1 MIRAMMADDELR
13 DERRDELLG
22 ALHGLTGRV
31 DAEFRDG
38 QREAIELLVGE
49 RARVLVVQ
57 RTGWG
62 KSAVY
67 FISTHLLR
75 ERGAGPTLLISPLL
89 ALMRNQ
95 ITAAERLGLRCMT
108 VNSSAN
114 TTIDELSVALEA
126 DTVDLLLI
134 SPERLANPEFA
145 AKVMPL
151 VGRRPGLIVIDEVHC
166 ISDWGHD
173 FRPDYR
179 RIGRLIERLNAA
191 NVPVLGCTATANDRV
206 VADVSAQL
214 GDHLTVLRGPLRR
227 DGLALSTIRL
237 DRQAERLAWLDREL
251 GRVGAQD
258 EGSGIIYTL
267 TVRDADNVAAWLN
280 SRGHHV
286 LAYHSVLD
294 EADKL
299 EAEQR
304 LLGNEVDALVATV
317 ALGMGYDKPDLAF
330 VFHFQSPGSP
340 VGYYQQV
347 GRAGRA
353 LDTSR
358 AVLLRGNED
367 EQIQN
372 YFIEQAFADEPMVR
386 DVIAAF
392 DGSDVPLSLTKVQ
405 VALNIKMGALEKVV
419 KQLDADGA
427 LRRVGG
433 QTYERTLLAWEYP
446 SARIDEVTMAR
457 RLEQQ
462 SMVDYVTTT
471 DCRMLFLARLLDD
484 EAIDRCRICDN
495 CVGEAASAALPAESA
510 AELPVEL
517 IAAAEA
523 FLRQRPL
530 QIAPRKQR
538 FDDTTGKRTTIPPDE
553 QLEPGRALAIWGDA
567 GWGRLVRDA
576 KEPGGSFDDQLVD
589 AVAEMLRAW
598 APDPAPEWVAVVP
611 SLRHPELMASLA
623 ERVAARL
630 GLPFHPVIAKV
641 HDRPPQ
647 ASQQNSYFQQRNVAG
662 AFAVVG
668 DVPAGPVFLLD
679 DAFDSGWT
687 LTEVGRLLRRHGAG
701 FVYPATLASSAGRQ

>member
-1 MIRAMMADDELR
+1 MTTDQPP
-13 DERRDELLG
+13 RDELID
-22 ALHGLTGRV
+22 ALRGLTGRA

-38 QREAIELLVGE
+38 QRQAIELLVGE

-75 ERGAGPTLLISPLL
+75 ARGAGPTLLISPLL

-95 ITAAERLGLRCMT
+95 IDAAERLGLRCMT
-108 VNSSAN
+108 VNSANN
-114 TTIDELSVALEA
+114 TTVAELSDALES

-145 AKVMPL
+145 GKVMPL
-151 VGRRPGLIVIDEVHC
+151 VGSRPGLIVIDEVHC

-179 RIGRLIERLNAA
+179 RIGRMIERLSAA

-206 VADVSAQL
+206 VDDVSAQL
-214 GDHLTVLRGPLRR
+214 GDNLTVLRGPLRR
-227 DGLALSTIRL
+227 EGLALGTIRL
-237 DRQAERLAWLDREL
+237 DRQAERMAWLDREV
-251 GRVGAQD
+251 GRAISQAD
-258 EGSGIIYTL
+258 GSGIVYTL
-267 TVRDADNVAAWLN
+267 TVRDADNVAAWLR
-280 SRGHHV
+280 SRGHDV
-286 LAYHSVLD
+286 LAYHSNLD
-294 EADKL
+294 EGDKL

-304 LLGNEVDALVATV
+304 LLRNEVDALVATV

-353 LDTSR
+353 LASSR
-358 AVLLRGNED
+358 AVLLRGTED
-367 EQIQN
+367 EQIQD
-372 YFIEQAFADEPMVR
+372 YFIDKAFAEEHMVR

-392 DGSDVPLSLTKVQ
+392 DQSDVPLSLMKVQ

-446 SARIDEVTMAR
+446 SARIDEVTTAR

-462 SMVDYVTTT
+462 AMVDYFTTT

-484 EAIDRCRICDN
+484 ETTDRCGICDN
-495 CVGEAASAALPAESA
+495 CTGE
-510 AELPVEL
+510 PVDADVPTDVV
-517 IAAAEA
+517 AAAEA

-530 QIAPRKQR
+530 EISPRKQR
-538 FDDTTGKRTTIPPDE
+538 FDDATGKRTAIVDDE
-553 QLEPGRALAIWGDA
+553 RSEPGRALAIWGDA

-576 KEPGGSFDDQLVD
+576 KERADSDGESFADELVD
-589 AVAEMLRAW
+589 AFATMLIEW
-598 APDPAPEWVAVVP
+598 SPDPAPEWITAVP
-611 SLRHPELMASLA
+611 SVRHPELVASMA

-630 GLPFHPVIAKV
+630 GLVFHPVVRTVA
-641 HDRPPQ
+641 DRPPQ
-647 ASQQNSYFQQRNVAG
+647 TSQQNSYFQQRNVAG
-662 AFAVVG
+662 AFAITG
-668 DVPAGPVFLLD
+668 EVPTGAVFLLD

-687 LTEVGRLLRRHGAG
+687 LTEVGRLLRQHGSG
-701 FVYPATLASSAGRQ
+701 SVFPAVLASSAGRQ

>member
-1 MIRAMMADDELR
+1 MTTVR
-13 DERRDELLG
+13 DRPDELLD
-22 ALHGLTGRV
+22 ALRGLTGRA

-38 QREAIELLVGE
+38 QRQAIELLVDD

-75 ERGAGPTLLISPLL
+75 ARGAGPTLLISPLL

-95 ITAAERLGLRCMT
+95 IDAAERLGLRCMT
-108 VNSSAN
+108 VNSANN
-114 TTIDELSVALEA
+114 TTIGELSDALEA
-126 DTVDLLLI
+126 DAVDLLLI

-145 AKVMPL
+145 GKVMPL
-151 VGRRPGLIVIDEVHC
+151 VGSRPGLIVIDEVHC
-166 ISDWGHD
+166 ISDLGHD

-179 RIGRLIERLNAA
+179 RIGRMIERLSAA

-206 VADVSAQL
+206 VDDVSAQL
-214 GDHLTVLRGPLRR
+214 GDNLTVLRGPLRR

-237 DRQAERLAWLDREL
+237 DRQAERMAWLEREV
-251 GRVGAQD
+251 GRAK
-258 EGSGIIYTL
+258 GSGIVYTL
-267 TVRDADNVAAWLN
+267 TVRDADNVAAWLR
-280 SRGHHV
+280 SRGHDV
-286 LAYHSVLD
+286 LAYHSNLD

-304 LLGNEVDALVATV
+304 LLRNEVDALVATV

-353 LDTSR
+353 LAASR

-367 EQIQN
+367 EQIQD
-372 YFIEQAFADEPMVR
+372 YFIEKAFAEEHMVR

-392 DGSDVPLSLTKVQ
+392 DKSDVPLSLMKVQ

-446 SARIDEVTMAR
+446 SARIDEVTTAR

-462 SMVDYVTTT
+462 AMVDYFTTT

-484 EAIDRCRICDN
+484 EATDRCGICDN
-495 CVGEAASAALPAESA
+495 CTSQ
-510 AELPVEL
+510 PVDVDVPTDVV
-517 IAAAEA
+517 AAAEA

-530 QIAPRKQR
+530 EISPRKQR
-538 FDDTTGKRTTIPPDE
+538 FDDGTGKRTAIVDDE
-553 QLEPGRALAIWGDA
+553 RSEPGRALAIWGDA

-576 KEPGGSFDDQLVD
+576 KDRGGPFDDELVEAFAD
-589 AVAEMLRAW
+589 MLRDW
-598 APDPAPEWVAVVP
+598 SPEPAPTWVTAVP
-611 SLRHPELMASLA
+611 SQRNPESVASMA

-630 GLPFHPVIAKV
+630 SLSFHPVVRKV
-641 HDRPPQ
+641 VDRPPQ

-662 AFAVVG
+662 AFAIDG
-668 DVPAGPVFLLD
+668 DVPSGPVLLLD

-687 LTEVGRLLRRHGAG
+687 LTEVGRLLRQHGSG
-701 FVYPATLASSAGRQ
+701 SVFPAALASSAGRQ

>member
-1 MIRAMMADDELR
+1 MTAAEDSSDELI
-13 DERRDELLG
+13 G
-22 ALHGLTGRV
+22 ALRGLTGRP
-31 DAEFRDG
+31 DAAFRDG
-38 QREAIELLVGE
+38 QREAIELLVDE

-75 ERGAGPTLLISPLL
+75 RRGAGPTLLISPLL

-95 ITAAERLGLRCMT
+95 IDAAERLGLRCMT
-108 VNSSAN
+108 VNSSNN
-114 TTIDELSVALEA
+114 TTIAELSDELEA

-145 AKVMPL
+145 GKVMPL

-179 RIGRLIERLNAA
+179 RIGRMIERLSAA

-206 VADVSAQL
+206 VDDVSAQL
-214 GDHLTVLRGPLRR
+214 GENLTVLRGPLRR

-237 DRQAERLAWLDREL
+237 DRQAERMAWLDRE
-251 GRVGAQD
+251 VAGAD
-258 EGSGIIYTL
+258 GSGIVYCL
-267 TVRDADNVAAWLN
+267 TVRDADNVAAWLR
-280 SRGHHV
+280 SRGHDV
-286 LAYHSVLD
+286 LAYHSALD

-304 LLGNEVDALVATV
+304 LLRNEVDALVATV

-353 LDTSR
+353 LTTSR

-367 EQIQN
+367 EQIQD
-372 YFIEQAFADEPMVR
+372 YFIEKAFAEEHLVR

-392 DGSDVPLSLTKVQ
+392 DKSDVPLSLMKVQ
-405 VALNIKMGALEKVV
+405 VALNIKMGSLEKVV

-433 QTYERTLLAWEYP
+433 QTYERTLLAWDYP
-446 SARIDEVTMAR
+446 SARIDEVTTAR

-462 SMVDYVTTT
+462 AMVDYFTTT

-484 EAIDRCRICDN
+484 EATDRCGICDN
-495 CVGEAASAALPAESA
+495 CVDEPAVVVLPAD
-510 AELPVEL
+510 VV
-517 IAAAEA
+517 AAAEA
-523 FLRQRPL
+523 FLRRRPL
-530 QIAPRKQR
+530 EISPRKQC
-538 FDDTTGKRTTIPPDE
+538 FDDSTGKRTTIPVDE
-553 QLEPGRALAIWGDA
+553 QLETGRALAIWGDA
-567 GWGRLVRDA
+567 GWGRVVRDA
-576 KEPGGSFDDQLVD
+576 KDGAEGFFDDQLVD
-589 AVAEMLRAW
+589 AFADMLREW
-598 APDPAPEWVAVVP
+598 APEPAPEWVAAVP
-611 SLRHPELMASLA
+611 SLRHPELVASMA

-630 GLPFHPVIAKV
+630 GLAFHPVVRKV
-641 HDRPPQ
+641 ADRPPQ
-647 ASQQNSYFQQRNVAG
+647 ASQQNSYFQQRNVVG
-662 AFAVVG
+662 SFAIAG
-668 DVPAGPVFLLD
+668 DVPTGPVLLLD

-687 LTEVGRLLRRHGAG
+687 LTEVGRLLRRHGSGAV
-701 FVYPATLASSAGRQ
+701 FPAALAASAGRQ

>member
-1 MIRAMMADDELR
+1 MTADDELL
-13 DERRDELLG
+13 DELPHELPDELLG
-22 ALHGLTGRV
+22 ALRGLTGRV

-38 QREAIELLVGE
+38 QRQAIELLVDG

-75 ERGAGPTLLISPLL
+75 QRGAGPTLLISPLL

-95 ITAAERLGLRCMT
+95 IDAAERLGLRCMT

-114 TTIDELSVALEA
+114 TTIDELSDALEA
-126 DTVDLLLI
+126 ETVDLLLI

-145 AKVMPL
+145 GKVMPL

-179 RIGRLIERLNAA
+179 RIGRMIERLSAA

-206 VADVSAQL
+206 VDDVSAQL
-214 GDHLTVLRGPLRR
+214 GDNLTVLRGPLRR

-251 GRVGAQD
+251 GSQHTRAD
-258 EGSGIIYTL
+258 GSGIIYTL

-280 SRGHHV
+280 SRGHDV

-294 EADKL
+294 ESDKL
-299 EAEQR
+299 VAEQR
-304 LLGNEVDALVATV
+304 LLRNDVDALVATV

-353 LDTSR
+353 LTTSR
-358 AVLLRGNED
+358 AVLLRGLED
-367 EQIQN
+367 EQIQD
-372 YFIEQAFADEPMVR
+372 YFIEKAFAEEHLVR

-392 DGSDVPLSLTKVQ
+392 DRSDVPLSLMKVQ

-446 SARIDEVTMAR
+446 SARIDEVTTAR
-457 RLEQQ
+457 RLEQAA
-462 SMVDYVTTT
+462 MVDYFSTT

-484 EAIDRCRICDN
+484 DASERCGICDN
-495 CVGEAASAALPAESA
+495 CVGVAEDVDLST
-510 AELPVEL
+510 EVV
-517 IAAAEA
+517 AAAEA

-530 QIAPRKQR
+530 EIAPRKQC
-538 FDDTTGKRTTIPPDE
+538 FDDDTGKRSTIPPDE

-567 GWGRLVRDA
+567 GWGRLVRDV
-576 KEPGGSFDDQLVD
+576 KERDTNEQRLAFDDQLVD
-589 AVAEMLRAW
+589 AMADMLREW
-598 APDPAPEWVAVVP
+598 APDPAPEWVTVVP
-611 SLRHPELMASLA
+611 SLRHPELAASMA

-630 GLPFHPVIAKV
+630 GLAFHPVVRKV
-641 HDRPPQ
+641 VDRPPQ
-647 ASQQNSYFQQRNVAG
+647 ASQQNSYFQQRNVVG
-662 AFAVVG
+662 SFAIAG
-668 DVPAGPVFLLD
+668 DVPTGPVLLLD

-687 LTEVGRLLRRHGAG
+687 LTEVGRLLRRHGSG
-701 FVYPATLASSAGRQ
+701 LVHPAALASSAGRQ

>member
-1 MIRAMMADDELR
+1 MTADDHLP
-13 DERRDELLG
+13 DELLG
-22 ALHGLTGRV
+22 ALRGLTGRA

-38 QREAIELLVGE
+38 QREAIELLVDD

-75 ERGAGPTLLISPLL
+75 QRGAGPTLLISPLL

-95 ITAAERLGLRCMT
+95 IDAAERLGLRCMT

-145 AKVMPL
+145 SRVMPL

-179 RIGRLIERLNAA
+179 RIGRMIERLSAA

-206 VADVSAQL
+206 VDDVSAQL
-214 GDHLTVLRGPLRR
+214 GDNLTVLRGPLRR
-227 DGLALSTIRL
+227 DGLALSTVRL
-237 DRQAERLAWLDREL
+237 DRQAERMAWLDREV
-251 GRVGAQD
+251 GRAVSQG
-258 EGSGIIYTL
+258 EGSGIVYTL

-280 SRGHHV
+280 SRGHDV

-294 EADKL
+294 ESDKL
-299 EAEQR
+299 VAEQR
-304 LLGNEVDALVATV
+304 LLRNEVDALVATV

-353 LDTSR
+353 LSTSR

-367 EQIQN
+367 EQIQD
-372 YFIEQAFADEPMVR
+372 YFIEKAFAEEHMVR

-392 DGSDVPLSLTKVQ
+392 DRSDVPLSLMKVQ

-433 QTYERTLLAWEYP
+433 QTYERTLLAWDYP
-446 SARIDEVTMAR
+446 SARIDEVTTAR
-457 RLEQQ
+457 RIEQAA
-462 SMVDYVTTT
+462 MVDYFSTT
-471 DCRMLFLARLLDD
+471 DCRMSFLARLLDD
-484 EAIDRCRICDN
+484 DAIERCGICDN
-495 CVGEAASAALPAESA
+495 CVGGVADVDLPAGVLDIE
-510 AELPVEL
+510 VV
-517 IAAAEA
+517 AAAEA

-530 QIAPRKQR
+530 AISPRKQC
-538 FDDTTGKRTTIPPDE
+538 FDDDTGKRTTIPPDE

-567 GWGRLVRDA
+567 GWGRLVRDV
-576 KEPGGSFDDQLVD
+576 KERSGEFDDQLVD
-589 AVAEMLRAW
+589 AMAAMLREW
-598 APDPAPEWVAVVP
+598 APDPAPEWVTVVP
-611 SLRHPELMASLA
+611 SSRHPELAASMA

-630 GLPFHPVIAKV
+630 GLAFHPVVRKV
-641 HDRPPQ
+641 ADRPPQ
-647 ASQQNSYFQQRNVAG
+647 ASQQNSYFQQRNVVG
-662 AFAVVG
+662 SFAITG
-668 DVPAGPVFLLD
+668 DVPTGPVFLLD

-687 LTEVGRLLRRHGAG
+687 LTEVGRLLRRHGSG
-701 FVYPATLASSAGRQ
+701 LVHPAALASSAGRQ

>member
-1 MIRAMMADDELR
+1 MTADDHLPDELP
-13 DERRDELLG
+13 DELLG
-22 ALHGLTGRV
+22 ALRGLTGRP
-31 DAEFRDG
+31 DAGFRDG
-38 QREAIELLVGE
+38 QREAIELLVDE

-75 ERGAGPTLLISPLL
+75 QRGAGPTLLISPLL

-95 ITAAERLGLRCMT
+95 IDAAERLGLRCMT

-114 TTIDELSVALEA
+114 TTIDELSAALEA

-145 AKVMPL
+145 SKVMPL

-179 RIGRLIERLNAA
+179 RIGRTIERLSAA

-206 VADVSAQL
+206 VDDVSAQL
-214 GDHLTVLRGPLRR
+214 GDNLTVLRGPLRR

-237 DRQAERLAWLDREL
+237 DRQAERMAWLDREV
-251 GRVGAQD
+251 GRAVSQG
-258 EGSGIIYTL
+258 EGSGIVYTL

-280 SRGHHV
+280 SRGHDV
-286 LAYHSVLD
+286 LAYHSALD
-294 EADKL
+294 ESDKL

-304 LLGNEVDALVATV
+304 LLHNEVDALVATV

-353 LDTSR
+353 LSTSR

-367 EQIQN
+367 EQIQD
-372 YFIEQAFADEPMVR
+372 YFIEKAFAEEHMVR

-392 DGSDVPLSLTKVQ
+392 DRSDVPLSLMKVQ

-433 QTYERTLLAWEYP
+433 QTYERTLLAWDYP
-446 SARIDEVTMAR
+446 SARIDEVTTAR
-457 RLEQQ
+457 RIEQAA
-462 SMVDYVTTT
+462 MVDYFSTT
-471 DCRMLFLARLLDD
+471 DCRMSFLARLLDD
-484 EAIDRCRICDN
+484 EATDRCGICDN
-495 CVGEAASAALPAESA
+495 CVGEAADVDLPN
-510 AELPVEL
+510 ELLDIEVV
-517 IAAAEA
+517 AAAEA

-530 QIAPRKQR
+530 EISPRKQC
-538 FDDTTGKRTTIPPDE
+538 FDDDTGKRTTIPPGE

-567 GWGRLVRDA
+567 GWGRLVRDV
-576 KEPGGSFDDQLVD
+576 KENGGEFDEQLVD
-589 AVAEMLRAW
+589 AMAAMLRGW
-598 APDPAPEWVAVVP
+598 APDPAPEWVTVVP
-611 SLRHPELMASLA
+611 SLRYPELAASMA
-623 ERVAARL
+623 ERVAAAL
-630 GLPFHPVIAKV
+630 GLAFHPVVRKV
-641 HDRPPQ
+641 ADRPPQ
-647 ASQQNSYFQQRNVAG
+647 ASQQNSYFQQRNVVG
-662 AFAVVG
+662 SFAITG
-668 DVPAGPVFLLD
+668 DVPTGPVFLLD

-687 LTEVGRLLRRHGAG
+687 LTEVGRLLRRHGSG
-701 FVYPATLASSAGRQ
+701 LVHPAALASSAGRQ

>member
-1 MIRAMMADDELR
+1 MTVDDELP
-13 DERRDELLG
+13 DPLLG
-22 ALHGLTGRV
+22 ALRGLTGRA
-31 DAEFRDG
+31 DAQFRDG
-38 QREAIELLVGE
+38 QREAIELLVDD

-95 ITAAERLGLRCMT
+95 IDAAERLGLRCMT

-114 TTIDELSVALEA
+114 TTIGELSDALGA

-145 AKVMPL
+145 GKVMPL

-179 RIGRLIERLNAA
+179 RIGRMIERLSTA

-206 VADVSAQL
+206 VDDVSVQL
-214 GDHLTVLRGPLRR
+214 GDNLTVLRGPLRR

-237 DRQAERLAWLDREL
+237 DRQAERMAWLDREV
-251 GRVGAQD
+251 GRA
-258 EGSGIIYTL
+258 EGSGIVYCL
-267 TVRDADNVAAWLN
+267 TVRDADNVAAWLR
-280 SRGHHV
+280 SRGHDV
-286 LAYHSVLD
+286 LAYHSALD

-299 EAEQR
+299 DAEQR
-304 LLGNEVDALVATV
+304 LLRNEVDALVATV

-353 LDTSR
+353 LATSR

-367 EQIQN
+367 EQIQD
-372 YFIEQAFADEPMVR
+372 YFIEKAFAEEHLVR

-392 DGSDVPLSLTKVQ
+392 DKSDVPLSLMKVQ

-433 QTYERTLLAWEYP
+433 QTYERTLLAWDYP
-446 SARIDEVTMAR
+446 SARIDEVTTAR

-462 SMVDYVTTT
+462 AMVDYFTTT

-484 EAIDRCRICDN
+484 EATDRCGICDN
-495 CVGEAASAALPAESA
+495 CVGEPVD
-510 AELPVEL
+510 VEL
-517 IAAAEA
+517 STDVVAAAEA

-530 QIAPRKQR
+530 EITARKQCY
-538 FDDTTGKRTTIPPDE
+538 DDITGKRTTIPPDE

-576 KEPGGSFDDQLVD
+576 KERADRAGGEFDDQLVD
-589 AVAEMLRAW
+589 AMVDMLRDW
-598 APDPAPEWVAVVP
+598 SPQPTPHWVTAVSSV
-611 SLRHPELMASLA
+611 RYPELVASMA

-630 GLPFHPVIAKV
+630 GLAFHPVVRAV
-641 HDRPPQ
+641 VERPAQ

-662 AFAVVG
+662 AFAIVG
-668 DVPAGPVFLLD
+668 DVPTGPVFLLD

-687 LTEVGRLLRRHGAG
+687 LTEVGRLLRRHGSG
-701 FVYPATLASSAGRQ
+701 PVHPAALASSAGRQ